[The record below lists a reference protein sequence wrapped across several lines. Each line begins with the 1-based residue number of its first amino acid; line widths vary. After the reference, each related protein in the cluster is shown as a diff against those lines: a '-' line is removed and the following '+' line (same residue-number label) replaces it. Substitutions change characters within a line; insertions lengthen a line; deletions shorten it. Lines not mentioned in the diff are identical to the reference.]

1 MRFQEVL
8 RRQVS
13 ARFGAGV
20 AGAGG
25 ERTGAELLRLFVA
38 LMLVNALLLAPSW
51 VLAGGV
57 GPPWLAAEAGVVVAA
72 FLLLPARRWTVG
84 AALAVASAVLFFA
97 LVGLGDAALRLS
109 LGRPANVYLD
119 FWLLLSVRDLLVGAL
134 GRVWGALVIVSSLA
148 AVAALTLVV
157 ALLVAPVRAEPRAWA
172 TRVGALAVVAFV
184 GVGVAASR
192 VPGLGRHVAS
202 PAARLAVDQSRAF
215 VSMMGERERFADALA
230 RVPDSYAQRPGLLA
244 KLGGRDVIF
253 GFIES
258 YGMTA
263 LHDPRYAPVVG
274 PRLDDFQARVA
285 AAGLHLVSGA
295 LVAPTQG
302 GQSWFSHGSLLSG
315 LWLDNQIRY
324 DMLLA
329 AGRETLIDD
338 FRRVGHRT
346 VALMPAIIM
355 PWPEG
360 QRFGYDETFV
370 RKDIDYAGPPLNWVT
385 MPDQFIWS
393 FLQKS
398 IRERAAGPIFAEISL
413 ISSHAPWTPIL
424 TVLDDW
430 EAIGDGRVFD
440 EWAGAGERP
449 EELWLDTDRVR
460 EQFALSIEYAVHAMA
475 AYAERYVDDR
485 TLLIAL
491 GDHQPA
497 PLVSGDDA
505 PWSVPVHV
513 ISGDSSLVAPFL
525 EWGFVKGAWPDP
537 TVEPVGMDHFRDWF
551 IQAYSG
557 T

>member
-8 RRQVS
+8 RRQMS
-13 ARFGAGV
+13 ARFGAGS

-25 ERTGAELLRLFVA
+25 ERTGARLLRLFAA
-38 LMLVNALLLAPSW
+38 LVLVNVLLLAPSW
-51 VLAGGV
+51 VLAGRIGA
-57 GPPWLAAEAGVVVAA
+57 PWLAVEAGVVVAA
-72 FLLLPARRWTVG
+72 LMLLPAGRWTVG
-84 AALAVASAVLFFA
+84 AALAAATAVLLVA
-97 LVGLGDAALRLS
+97 LVGLGDTALRLS
-109 LGRPANVYLD
+109 LNRPVNVYLD
-119 FWLLLSVRDLLVGAL
+119 FWLLASVRDLMVGTL
-134 GRVWGALVIVSSLA
+134 GPAWTTVAIVSSLA
-148 AVAALTLVV
+148 AAAALTVVV
-157 ALLVAPVRAEPRAWA
+157 AFLLAPVGGDRDVWT
-172 TRVGALAVVAFV
+172 TRLSALAIVGFV
-184 GVGVAASR
+184 GVGLAASR
-192 VPGLGRHVAS
+192 VPGLGGRVAS
-202 PAARLAVDQSRAF
+202 PAVGLAVDQSRAF
-215 VSMMGERERFADALA
+215 ITMMGERERFADALA
-230 RVPDSYAQRPGLLA
+230 RAPDSYAQTPGLLA
-244 KLGGRDVIF
+244 KLGDRDVIL

-263 LHDPRYAPVVG
+263 LEDPRYAPVVG
-274 PRLDDFQARVA
+274 PRLDDFQERIA

-338 FRRVGHRT
+338 FRRAGHRT

-360 QRFGYDETFV
+360 QRFGYDEIFV
-370 RKDIDYAGPPLNWVT
+370 RKDIDYAGPSLNWVT
-385 MPDQFIWS
+385 MPDQFTWS
-393 FLQKS
+393 FLERS
-398 IRERAAGPIFAEISL
+398 IRDRARGPLFAELSL
-413 ISSHAPWTPIL
+413 VSSHAPWTPIL
-424 TVLDDW
+424 SVLDDW
-430 EAIGDGRVFD
+430 EGIGDGRVFD
-440 EWAGAGERP
+440 AWAGAGERP

-497 PLVSGDDA
+497 PLITGDDA

-513 ISGDSSLVAPFL
+513 ISGDSTLVAPFL
-525 EWGFVKGAWPDP
+525 AWGFVRGAWPDP
-537 TVEPVGMDHFRDWF
+537 AVEPVGMDYFRDWF
-551 IQAYSG
+551 VQTYSG
-557 T
+557 S

>member
-20 AGAGG
+20 AGAGS
-25 ERTGAELLRLFVA
+25 ERTGAELLRLFAA
-38 LMLVNALLLAPSW
+38 LVLVNVLLLAPSW

-72 FLLLPARRWTVG
+72 FLLLPAGRWTVG
-84 AALAVASAVLFFA
+84 AALAVASAVLLFA

-109 LGRPANVYLD
+109 LGRPANIYLD
-119 FWLLLSVRDLLVGAL
+119 FWLLLSVRDLLVGTL
-134 GRVWGALVIVSSLA
+134 GRAWGTLAIVASLA
-148 AVAALTLVV
+148 AAAVLTLVV
-157 ALLVAPVRAEPRAWA
+157 AALLAPVRAERRARA
-172 TRVGALAVVAFV
+172 TRLGALAVVAFV
-184 GVGVAASR
+184 ALGLAAVG
-192 VPGLGRHVAS
+192 VPGLGRHVAV
-202 PAARLAVDQSRAF
+202 PAARLAVEQSRAF

-230 RVPDSYAQRPGLLA
+230 RVPDSYADTPGLLA
-244 KLGGRDVIF
+244 KLAGRDVIF

-274 PRLDDFQARVA
+274 PRLDDFQERIA

-324 DMLLA
+324 DMVLA

-338 FRRVGHRT
+338 FRRAGHRT

-360 QRFGYDETFV
+360 QRFGYDEIFV

-385 MPDQFIWS
+385 MPDQFTWS

-398 IRERAAGPIFAEISL
+398 IREKAAGPIFAELSL

-430 EAIGDGRVFD
+430 EGIGDGRVFD

-497 PLVSGDDA
+497 PLVTGDGA

-513 ISGDSSLVAPFL
+513 ISGDSTLVAPFL

-537 TVEPVGMDHFRDWF
+537 AVEPVGMDYFRAWF
-551 IQAYSG
+551 IRAYSG

>member
-1 MRFQEVL
+1 M
-8 RRQVS
+8 
-13 ARFGAGV
+13 
-20 AGAGG
+20 
-25 ERTGAELLRLFVA
+25 
-38 LMLVNALLLAPSW
+38 
-51 VLAGGV
+51 V
-57 GPPWLAAEAGVVVAA
+57 GTLGPVWA
-72 FLLLPARRWTVG
+72 
-84 AALAVASAVLFFA
+84 AVA
-97 LVGLGDAALRLS
+97 
-109 LGRPANVYLD
+109 
-119 FWLLLSVRDLLVGAL
+119 
-134 GRVWGALVIVSSLA
+134 IVSSVA
-148 AVAALTLVV
+148 AAAALTLVG
-157 ALLVAPVRAEPRAWA
+157 AFLLA
-172 TRVGALAVVAFV
+172 TVGAERSVWTTRLSALAIVGFV
-184 GVGVAASR
+184 GVGIAASR
-192 VPGLGRHVAS
+192 VPGLGSHVAA

-215 VSMMGERERFADALA
+215 ITMMGERERFADALA
-230 RVPDSYAQRPGLLA
+230 RAPDSYAQTPGLLA
-244 KLGGRDVIF
+244 KLGDRDVIL

-263 LHDPRYAPVVG
+263 LEDPRYAPVVG
-274 PRLDDFQARVA
+274 PRLDDFQERIA

-302 GQSWFSHGSLLSG
+302 GQSWFSHLSLLSG

-338 FRRVGHRT
+338 FRRAGHRT

-360 QRFGYDETFV
+360 ERFGYDEIFV

-385 MPDQFIWS
+385 MPDQFTWS
-393 FLQKS
+393 FLERS
-398 IRERAAGPIFAEISL
+398 IRDPARGPLFAELSL

-424 TVLDDW
+424 SVLDDW
-430 EAIGDGRVFD
+430 EGIGDGRVFD
-440 EWAGAGERP
+440 AWAGAGERP

-497 PLVSGDDA
+497 PLITGDDA

-513 ISGDSSLVAPFL
+513 ISGDSTLVHPFL
-525 EWGFVKGAWPDP
+525 AWGFVRGAWPDP
-537 TVEPVGMDHFRDWF
+537 AIEPVGMDFFRDWF
-551 IQAYSG
+551 VRAYSG
-557 T
+557 S

>member
-1 MRFQEVL
+1 
-8 RRQVS
+8 
-13 ARFGAGV
+13 
-20 AGAGG
+20 
-25 ERTGAELLRLFVA
+25 
-38 LMLVNALLLAPSW
+38 
-51 VLAGGV
+51 
-57 GPPWLAAEAGVVVAA
+57 
-72 FLLLPARRWTVG
+72 
-84 AALAVASAVLFFA
+84 
-97 LVGLGDAALRLS
+97 LG
-109 LGRPANVYLD
+109 
-119 FWLLLSVRDLLVGAL
+119 
-134 GRVWGALVIVSSLA
+134 LA
-148 AVAALTLVV
+148 AV
-157 ALLVAPVRAEPRAWA
+157 
-172 TRVGALAVVAFV
+172 G
-184 GVGVAASR
+184 
-192 VPGLGRHVAS
+192 VPGLGRHVAV
-202 PAARLAVDQSRAF
+202 PAARLAVEQSRAF

-230 RVPDSYAQRPGLLA
+230 RVPDSYADTPGLLA
-244 KLGGRDVIF
+244 ELAGRDVII

-274 PRLDDFQARVA
+274 PRLDDFQERIA

-324 DMLLA
+324 DMVLA

-338 FRRVGHRT
+338 FRRAGHRT

-360 QRFGYDETFV
+360 QRFGYDEIFV

-385 MPDQFIWS
+385 MPDQFTWS

-398 IRERAAGPIFAEISL
+398 IREKAAGPIFAELSL

-430 EAIGDGRVFD
+430 EGIGDGRVFD

-497 PLVSGDDA
+497 PLVTGDGA

-513 ISGDSSLVAPFL
+513 ISGDSTLVAPFL

-537 TVEPVGMDHFRDWF
+537 AVEPVGMDYFRAWF
-551 IQAYSG
+551 IRAYSG